1 MKLIILLMFQQVSD
15 VGHTQAE
22 VLITCHLVSMGVA
35 VLGVGAGSMVLRE
48 MAAMG
53 STGPISIP

>member
-15 VGHTQAE
+15 IGHTQAE
-22 VLITCHLVSMGVA
+22 VSITWCLVAMGVA
-35 VLGVGAGSMVLRE
+35 VLGAGAGCMVPRE

-53 STGPISIP
+53 SAGPISIP